1 MLVQLYDSVNQ
12 ITRDYKDALTV
23 VKVLLLFTRN
33 TRCIC
38 GEQGSHKLWKSWKTW
53 KVTKKSMHGKNM
65 EFEKNL
71 NNHGKIMEF
80 CEII

>member
-1 MLVQLYDSVNQ
+1 MTMLYP
-12 ITRDYKDALTV
+12 
-23 VKVLLLFTRN
+23 
-33 TRCIC
+33 
-38 GEQGSHKLWKSWKTW
+38 GQGSHKLWKSWKTW
-53 KVTKKSMHGKNM
+53 KVNKKSSMRGKIM